1 MSIRPPSDIV
11 LDVALAAD
19 PARRRAAVQRL
30 TGGGGEQVSA
40 LPAPETP
47 RRVMPTLAPNMPIQ
61 AASQPAMAPQRQAAR
76 SAVPSLN
83 LDIPVDTKF
92 SQEAEA
98 RNQQVLLAL
107 MQLLRGRR

>member
-30 TGGGGEQVSA
+30 TSGEQVSA
-40 LPAPETP
+40 PLPGPETP

-61 AASQPAMAPQRQAAR
+61 AASQPAMAPQRQAAQQ
-76 SAVPSLN
+76 SVPSLN

-92 SQEAEA
+92 SQETEA
-98 RNQQVLLAL
+98 RNQQMLLAL